1 MIPAL
6 YGRVLIGQEIPY
18 AYENAL
24 GGDVFGRYLPQQLP
38 FAGIYNIELTH
49 NSVAV
54 ASLKLRQ
61 RMGSKHYITLAGNFA
76 LSDDNF
82 FKILK
87 GNRIY
92 GLDSMFGPL
101 EASLGYSNQSKD
113 VGFYVNLGFSF

>member
-1 MIPAL
+1 
-6 YGRVLIGQEIPY
+6 
-18 AYENAL
+18 
-24 GGDVFGRYLPQQLP
+24 
-38 FAGIYNIELTH
+38 
-49 NSVAV
+49 
-54 ASLKLRQ
+54 
-61 RMGSKHYITLAGNFA
+61 

-87 GNRIY
+87 GNRIYGCSIGY

>member
-1 MIPAL
+1 
-6 YGRVLIGQEIPY
+6 
-18 AYENAL
+18 
-24 GGDVFGRYLPQQLP
+24 
-38 FAGIYNIELTH
+38 
-49 NSVAV
+49 V

-92 GLDSMFGPL
+92 GCSIGYGLDSMFGPL